1 MNFQSFSRVAN
12 WGQAVATV
20 LIGTAAIASVVAT
33 ALAGAGILPWPQVS
47 LAYGG
52 EIIPWFGMALQIGV
66 TAFLVLLALFIPSAQ
81 RVLRLETSHR
91 RFEIDMDDITRAY
104 RAAHWADRK
113 EMFDMHREFDAVR
126 ERYQHLKSQP
136 ELAEMDAEL
145 LTIAAQMSEQTRD
158 LAEVY
163 SEAKVARVRE
173 SLLQRRTDAMN
184 LETRIQQTFAELR
197 ELKRLMQDVD
207 AEEGKVAAKL
217 QTLREEVAEIGAITP
232 EFVRGTP
239 HLKSVPAE

>member
-1 MNFQSFSRVAN
+1 MISQNIFRIITL
-12 WGQAVATV
+12 GQAVSLV
-20 LIGTAAIASVVAT
+20 LIAIIAFAGVVT
-33 ALAGAGILPWPQVS
+33 SSLAFAGILPWADIRLV
-47 LAYGG
+47 YGG
-52 EIIPWFGMALQIGV
+52 EVVPWFGMACQLGV
-66 TAFLVLLALFIPSAQ
+66 TALFILLSLFLPSAR

-136 ELAEMDAEL
+136 ELAEMNSEL

-163 SEAKVARVRE
+163 SDAKITQVRDALKQRKADAEALEARIHKA
-173 SLLQRRTDAMN
+173 Q
-184 LETRIQQTFAELR
+184 AELR
-197 ELKRLMQDVD
+197 ELKRLMGDVGAD
-207 AEEGKVAAKL
+207 EDKVASQL
-217 QTLREEVAEIGAITP
+217 QCLRDEVSEMGLQ
-232 EFVRGTP
+232 GTP
-239 HLKSVPAE
+239 HLKSVAAE